1 MSIQTTQ
8 DQITASNEILKWL
21 LEENNNF
28 LILDGPA
35 GVGKTY
41 LINELVP
48 GIINQYNSVN
58 TSMGLDSLDLDIKY
72 TSTTN
77 KALSVLTDTKAC
89 TIFSLL
95 NLRVFDGKL
104 TPKDKYF
111 HSFLRNTLI
120 IVDESSWVSSDLLYY
135 LIKYMITSTKVLF
148 VMDKYQCP
156 PIKSSRSPVLDIGI
170 REISINEQVRS
181 NIAEIN
187 VNSLNMREA
196 ISKDEPVRITCG
208 PNIHHLTGLKAK
220 QLIFANKDRIGVD
233 FQIITYTNKASIEYD
248 RHVRDIKGLPEEIQE
263 GDSVI
268 FNRYFSLGSNKHVS
282 ADTAAVLVSK
292 QPFCIPGMYQGGF
305 RIISP
310 MTGRLGGIFYAK
322 FFFDKALEKEFLADN
337 PDFNLPDIRSGYSL
351 TVHKTQGNT
360 YKDVFIDIWDIN
372 KCRDI
377 SLAKKLLYVACSR
390 ATDNVYL
397 YGNLHSNIGY
407 IYE

>member
-41 LINELVP
+41 LINELIP

-58 TSMGLDSLDLDIKY
+58 DSMGLDRLDLAIKY

-77 KALSVLTDTKAC
+77 KALSVLTDPKAC
-89 TIFSLL
+89 TIFRLL
-95 NLRVFDGKL
+95 DLRVFNGKL
-104 TPKDKYF
+104 APKDKYNRP
-111 HSFLRNTLI
+111 SLRNTLA
-120 IVDESSWVSSDLLYY
+120 IVDESSWVSSDLFYY
-135 LIKYMITSTKVLF
+135 LIKYMVPSTKVLF

-156 PIKSSRSPVLDIGI
+156 PIASNRSPVLDAGI

-196 ISKDEPVRITCG
+196 ISKNEPIKIVCG
-208 PNIHHLTGLKAK
+208 PNIHHLSGSQAK
-220 QLIFANKDRIGVD
+220 QLLLNNKDRIGID
-233 FQIITYTNKASIEYD
+233 FQLITYTNLASIDYD
-248 RHVRDIKGLPEEIQE
+248 KYVRNIKGLPEEIQK
-263 GDSVI
+263 GDSVV
-268 FNRYFSLGSNKHVS
+268 FNRYFSLGSNKHIS
-282 ADTAAVLVSK
+282 ADTAALLVSK
-292 QPFCIPGMYQGGF
+292 QSLATDGMYQGGF
-305 RIISP
+305 RLINP
-310 MTGRLGGIFYAK
+310 MTGRLGGMFHAQ
-322 FFFDKALEKEFLADN
+322 FFLDKNIEKEFLINN

-360 YKDVFIDIWDIN
+360 YRDVFIDVGDIN
-372 KCRDI
+372 RCRSI

-397 YGNLHSNIGY
+397 YGNLNSNIGY